1 LNIDAPD
8 DVAEQ
13 LEEIARAVA
22 RRGIEV
28 RRVGGPEDLNGL
40 TDRAA
45 YWYGGPLVSSRLTSR
60 LAIGLLEPEDAWLPS
75 LGRRYTGRRIEAA
88 TLEAAWAL
96 TRPAFVKP
104 PSDKSFP
111 AQVYLDGSHLP
122 SRGAG
127 LAPETPALI
136 SDVMS
141 LACEYR
147 LFLLDGAVAA
157 ASRYAVFGRLDVAP
171 LEGDPREREVRAF
184 AATLTRRLRYSLPSA
199 VVVDIGLAAD
209 PDTGRER
216 WVVVEANMAW
226 FAHCYAADPDRVLD
240 VVLRSAGPLK
250 DIAEKDFGHLRSRAR
265 WQMQLGPRDPRSYPS
280 DRHDLYAANPA
291 RAGGGRSDAR
301 GVTMRKNACPTWA
314 VAV

>member
-226 FAHCYAADPDRVLD
+226 TGCSTWCCARP
-240 VVLRSAGPLK
+240 G
-250 DIAEKDFGHLRSRAR
+250 RSRTSPKRTSGTCAHAPDGKCS
-265 WQMQLGPRDPRSYPS
+265 W
-280 DRHDLYAANPA
+280 DLAIRGHIRAIAMTCTPPTLPVLAA
-291 RAGGGRSDAR
+291 
-301 GVTMRKNACPTWA
+301 A
-314 VAV
+314 VAMLEA